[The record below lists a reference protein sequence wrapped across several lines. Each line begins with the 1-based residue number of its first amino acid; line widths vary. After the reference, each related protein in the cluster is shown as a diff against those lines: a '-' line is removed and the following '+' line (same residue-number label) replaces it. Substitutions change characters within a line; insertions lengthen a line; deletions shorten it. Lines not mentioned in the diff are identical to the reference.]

1 MAAAVLFS
9 CNACVRPLWGL
20 RCRCE
25 QASPVGGPW
34 HNAMEHR
41 TRRAL
46 EALARALAVDPDG
59 ARELMTYG
67 HIPVHLVDALDDLDR
82 ADHPDD
88 NDDD

>member
-1 MAAAVLFS
+1 MVATGQTRYNGRVTGRASTAAP
-9 CNACVRPLWGL
+9 R
-20 RCRCE
+20 
-25 QASPVGGPW
+25 